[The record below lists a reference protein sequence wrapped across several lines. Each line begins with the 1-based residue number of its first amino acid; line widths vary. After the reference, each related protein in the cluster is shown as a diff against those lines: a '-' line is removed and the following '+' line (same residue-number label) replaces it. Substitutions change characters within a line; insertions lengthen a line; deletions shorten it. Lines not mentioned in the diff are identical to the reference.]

1 VLYGIAERF
10 SWFTLIGCFLLAA
23 VPRCKGTRL
32 LSLMSCLTYM
42 SLANGVQA
50 QEQDVTGDTAV
61 DALATE
67 QEDGYFFL
75 AQSKA
80 VLLLVVMVT
89 IVVYLMLCFWLSVG
103 WLHFA
108 KRLLFG
114 STKRHR
120 KVEEQDTEAQDSQ
133 SSFVP
138 PAPRIDAETET
149 RTASSMR
156 PSMMIDFKFKTNVLH
171 DALITYSSV
180 LNLSTLR
187 DLLFDN
193 EDLGHDDLE

>member
-61 DALATE
+61 DATE